1 MKITKVETIALTYP
15 TSKPFYNA
23 LGKSTQRSCLVV
35 RVYTDAGIVGI
46 GEAAPYGGPMISTA
60 TVIEHELAPKLIG
73 MDPMDVEYIWHKLFF
88 DGFQHSRGGIFVCAL
103 SGIDIALWDI
113 IGKALKQP
121 IYRLLGG
128 FRKSVKVY
136 ASGGFYALDKD
147 KVAVAA
153 ELKSYVEQGF
163 DTVKMKVG
171 RTYTPLTPREIAP
184 AADECTLS
192 FDRDIERVRA
202 AREAVGDSVNLMVD
216 ANAAWSFSD
225 ALRAGKIFD
234 DLNIYLFEEPLRTDD
249 YAGSAELVNRL
260 NTRIAGYETEV
271 LLTNFARLI
280 EGRCVDV
287 VQPDISW
294 AGGFTE
300 CRKIAAVAEAHCMET
315 APHAF
320 SSGILLAASL
330 HFSAGLSNGAM
341 VELDMTENGLRAG
354 LLKEPFKAVNGYVEL
369 DDTKYGLGIELD
381 ESVIEKYRVEL

>member
-1 MKITKVETIALTYP
+1 MKITRVETIALAYP

-23 LGKSTQRSCLVV
+23 LGKSTQRGCLIV
-35 RVYTDAGIVGI
+35 RIYTDAGIVGI

-60 TVIEHELAPKLIG
+60 TVIDKELAPKLIG
-73 MDPMDVEYIWHKLFF
+73 MDPMDVEYIWHKLFY

-113 IGKALKQP
+113 IGKSLKQP

-128 FRKSVKVY
+128 IKKKVKVY
-136 ASGGFYALDKD
+136 ASGGFYGQDKD
-147 KVAVAA
+147 KHALAA
-153 ELKSYVEQGF
+153 ELKSYVDQGF

-171 RTYTPLTPREIAP
+171 RTHTPLTPREIA
-184 AADECTLS
+184 ANADECALS
-192 FDRDIERVRA
+192 FESDMERVKA
-202 AREAVGDSVNLMVD
+202 AREAIGDKVNLMVD

-234 DLNIYLFEEPLRTDD
+234 DLNVYLFEEPLRTDD
-249 YAGSAELVNRL
+249 YEGSAELARRL

-280 EGRCVDV
+280 EGRCVDI

-300 CRKIAAVAEAHCMET
+300 CRKIAALAEAHFMET

-330 HFSAGLSNGAM
+330 QYSAGFANGAM
-341 VELDMTENGLRAG
+341 VELDMTENELRAG
-354 LLKEPFKAVNGYVEL
+354 LLKEPVRAVNGYVEL
-369 DDTKYGLGIELD
+369 SDEKYGLGIELD
-381 ESVIEKYRVEL
+381 EGVIEKYRVEL